1 MPKSPTFSCRFRPTR
16 LSAIAALAL
25 LPTGFPA
32 MADVAISRQDCDWL
46 LKYRQPAGVEYQ
58 PGVDAH
64 GQPVAPADI
73 GGGTQLQLPDTI
85 VIPIEVLLQ
94 DRFHLPANSVLWEGK
109 AQVGTVVVQGDQ
121 IYYNGQPL
129 QDSEAAA
136 LEAICQERK
145 TGQ

>member
-1 MPKSPTFSCRFRPTR
+1 
-16 LSAIAALAL
+16 
-25 LPTGFPA
+25 